1 MAFLTSAPLEAAGIG
16 LQGQM
21 QLFRAAGNRDTE
33 LRAEG
38 SEKADN
44 RAVWLKSR
52 ENRDCGERVLLP
64 GPSALTTGTQS

>member
-21 QLFRAAGNRDTE
+21 QLFRASSNQDTE

-38 SEKADN
+38 SEKA
-44 RAVWLKSR
+44 VWLKSR
-52 ENRDCGERVLLP
+52 ENGDCGERVFLP
-64 GPSALTTGTQS
+64 GPSAVATGTQS

>member
-1 MAFLTSAPLEAAGIG
+1 MAFLTSAPLEAAGIE

-21 QLFRAAGNRDTE
+21 QLFRASGNQDTE

-38 SEKADN
+38 SAKADN

-52 ENRDCGERVLLP
+52 ENGDCGKRVLLL
-64 GPSALTTGTQS
+64 GPSALATGTQS